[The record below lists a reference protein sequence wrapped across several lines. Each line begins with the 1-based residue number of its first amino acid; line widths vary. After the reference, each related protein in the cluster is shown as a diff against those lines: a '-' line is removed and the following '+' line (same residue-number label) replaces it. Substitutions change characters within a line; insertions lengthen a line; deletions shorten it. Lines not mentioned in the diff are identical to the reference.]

1 MANIKLFKLMSGE
14 EVLAEVVSEPS
25 YTSNKYDLKN
35 CIRIVYYDTG
45 KGVSTGF
52 APFLPMSAD
61 EQISIKES
69 SVLVEVT
76 PKDEVLAEYTRI
88 FSGIVIPTNQ
98 SIIT

>member
-1 MANIKLFKLMSGE
+1 MSNVKLFKLVTGE
-14 EVLAEVVSEPS
+14 EILAEVVSKPS
-25 YTSNKYDLKN
+25 LASDGYVLKN

-61 EQISIKES
+61 EQISLKNS

-88 FSGIVIPTNQ
+88 FSGIVIPSNQ

>member
-1 MANIKLFKLMSGE
+1 MASVKLLKLMTGE
-14 EVLAEVVSEPS
+14 EVLAEMVSKPS
-25 YTSNKYDLKN
+25 LTSDRYELKN

-52 APFLPMSAD
+52 APFLPMSSD
-61 EQISIKES
+61 EQISIKDS

-88 FSGIVIPTNQ
+88 FSGIVLPNNQ